1 MVLEK
6 RSGVQSFDTLF
17 TLPVLLY
24 PYFPMSLYAFIL
36 LSFTWYLFDSFFSF
50 LTTQHRGAGAVTIEG
65 GRAGTGQHHLCA
77 RNLKY
82 VLTFYLFVSASFSRT
97 HALAHKLLFFYS
109 VISFFTLF
117 YTYFL
122 SFCIVCGTLT
132 LLGED
137 IGTTGQ
143 GGLEN
148 GKRFPPWFGP
158 SGFCW

>member
-1 MVLEK
+1 MGYNRVIHCLPFP
-6 RSGVQSFDTLF
+6 SF
-17 TLPVLLY
+17 
-24 PYFPMSLYAFIL
+24 FIL
-36 LSFTWYLFDSFFSF
+36 TFLSLCISSSLCHFIPFSF
-50 LTTQHRGAGAVTIEG
+50 LSSSTTQHRGAGAVTIEG

-82 VLTFYLFVSASFSRT
+82 VLTFYLSVSASFSRT
-97 HALAHKLLFFYS
+97 HALTHKLLFFYS
-109 VISFFTLF
+109 VITFFTLF

-148 GKRFPPWFGP
+148 GKRFPP
-158 SGFCW
+158 